1 MILLMLYLKKDFFAI
16 CLYYINLLYFKH
28 ERRNV
33 MNQVILVGRL
43 CQDPEL
49 LSVKNQ
55 KQMTSIT
62 LAINRHFK
70 NNDGIYETDFI
81 RCVLWNGI
89 AANTTEYCH
98 KGDIVGVKG
107 RLQTS
112 VYEDDDNNKKYG
124 MDVVAE
130 KITFLSSGNK
140 KEELNQD
147 NSSS

>member
-1 MILLMLYLKKDFFAI
+1 MIYLKKDFFAI
-16 CLYYINLLYFKH
+16 CLYYLNLLYFKH
-28 ERRNV
+28 ERRNI

>member
-1 MILLMLYLKKDFFAI
+1 MK
-16 CLYYINLLYFKH
+16 
-28 ERRNV
+28 NV
-33 MNQVILVGRL
+33 VFLIGRL
-43 CQDPEL
+43 TNDPEL
-49 LSVKNQ
+49 KKTEND
-55 KQMTSIT
+55 KTYAFIT
-62 LAINRHFK
+62 VAVQRDFK
-70 NNDGIYETDFI
+70 NSDGIYESDFI
-81 RCVLWNGI
+81 RCNLWNGI
-89 AANTTEYCH
+89 ANQVSEYCH

>member
-1 MILLMLYLKKDFFAI
+1 MIYLKKDFFAI

-28 ERRNV
+28 ERRNA

>member
-1 MILLMLYLKKDFFAI
+1 MIYLKKDFFAI

>member
-1 MILLMLYLKKDFFAI
+1 MIYLKKDFFAI
-16 CLYYINLLYFKH
+16 CLYYLNLLYFKH
-28 ERRNV
+28 ERRNI

-70 NNDGIYETDFI
+70 NSDGIYETDFI

>member
-1 MILLMLYLKKDFFAI
+1 MLYLKKDFFAI

>member
-1 MILLMLYLKKDFFAI
+1 
-16 CLYYINLLYFKH
+16 
-28 ERRNV
+28 
-33 MNQVILVGRL
+33 MNKEILVGRL

>member
-1 MILLMLYLKKDFFAI
+1 MIYLKKDFFAI

-98 KGDIVGVKG
+98 KGDIIGVKG